1 MLTLR
6 YLQPIYYFLP
16 STTTIQKTPE
26 ATRDV
31 DAPPLFDAP
40 TFRWRNRRRL
50 IVVSH
55 SIHASSSP
63 SNLPKHGQTLKMVN
77 KWKFETVSDVF
88 FDPSTIQKERKDK
101 IETQPSLGLL
111 TRPYPSDDRVAD
123 DTRDWTR
130 FYRYVKS
137 LNEAAPEGVEYK
149 ILYLTRH
156 GIGFHNIKHAEVGE
170 DEWNVNTP
178 KIHDFIPVLNFSR
191 TTGL

>member
-1 MLTLR
+1 
-6 YLQPIYYFLP
+6 
-16 STTTIQKTPE
+16 
-26 ATRDV
+26 
-31 DAPPLFDAP
+31 
-40 TFRWRNRRRL
+40 
-50 IVVSH
+50 
-55 SIHASSSP
+55 
-63 SNLPKHGQTLKMVN
+63 MVN

-88 FDPSTIQKERKDK
+88 FDPSTIQKDRKDK

-111 TRPYPSDDRVAD
+111 TRSYPSDDQVAD

-178 KIHDFIPVLNFSR
+178 LDPWFHTALNLPR